1 MGNPMETE
9 YINMDDIWNKMGAII
24 GAAITALSG
33 LYMNERRIFNNRIAT
48 IEKESSKH
56 TSDIRLIENKHE
68 DLKSD
73 LNEIKASQQTIL
85 ELLLSK
91 SKR

>member
-33 LYMNERRIFNNRIAT
+33 LYMNERRIFNNRIAV

-73 LNEIKASQQTIL
+73 LNEIKDSQKTIL

-91 SKR
+91 R